1 MNEVPQPQPEPVG
14 LEKKSYFQRVLGMF
28 TSPGETFKYLDEK
41 PDLIAA
47 LSVPVIGTILVA
59 VASTIIGI
67 RSPQFEESMKQMPE
81 SMSTVMKYGAPIIG
95 AIFGV
100 IFVLIVLLIK
110 AGIVHVIAPFLNGKA
125 SFKKLVCILG
135 YSTAPGLIFGVLAVL
150 YIFLNPNDYI
160 PFTASLGM
168 VLTQAKV
175 GLFWYSLCT
184 NIDLF
189 AFWSLG
195 LTIIG
200 VAIIYK
206 FSWKKA
212 VAILLSLWLIGVGLQ
227 LGLVKVFEPFY
238 NKAQQAQEEDTTE

>member
-1 MNEVPQPQPEPVG
+1 MNEVPQAKPEPVG
-14 LEKKSYFQRVLGMF
+14 LEKKSYFQRVVGMF

-41 PDLIAA
+41 PDLIPA
-47 LSVPVIGTILVA
+47 LSVPIIGTILVA

-67 RSPQFEESMKQMPE
+67 RSPQFEESMSKMPE
-81 SMSTVMKYGAPIIG
+81 SMTNVMKYGAPIIG

-100 IFVLIVLLIK
+100 IFVLIMLLIK
-110 AGIVHVIAPFLNGKA
+110 TGIVHVIAPFLNGKA

-135 YSTAPGLIFGVLAVL
+135 YSTAPGLIFGALSVL

-160 PFTASLGM
+160 PFTGSLGM
-168 VLTQAKV
+168 IFTKEKV
-175 GLFWYSLCT
+175 GLFWYSFYT
-184 NIDLF
+184 SIDLF
-189 AFWSLG
+189 SFWSLG

-212 VAILLSLWLIGVGLQ
+212 AVILLSLWLIGVGLG

-238 NKAQQAQEEDTTE
+238 NKSQQVQEEDNTE